1 VSWSRDLGEKH
12 GQRDRA
18 ASLQAQALGE
28 LEQQRHEACLQRW
41 PTLVAALTAV
51 VGSYNEGA
59 GLDAVTL
66 VEDATQPGV
75 TLAPAGNRDHRLIIV
90 LDGVDLAVRNGASDS
105 VNGTRWVTFDRTD
118 EDTAAYLLRDWL
130 ERL

>member
-1 VSWSRDLGEKH
+1 MGEKH

-18 ASLQAQALGE
+18 ASLEAQALVD
-28 LEQQRHEACLQRW
+28 LEHTRHEACLQRW

-51 VGSYNEGA
+51 VESYNEGA
-59 GLDAVTL
+59 GVDAVTL
-66 VEDATQPGV
+66 VQDATQPVV
-75 TLAPAGNRDHRLIIV
+75 TLAPARDRDHRLTIA
-90 LDGVDLAVRNGASDS
+90 LDGVDLAVRNGGTGS
-105 VNGTRWVTFDRTD
+105 VSGTKWVTLDRTD

>member
-1 VSWSRDLGEKH
+1 MGEKH

-18 ASLQAQALGE
+18 ASLQAQAIADVE
-28 LEQQRHEACLQRW
+28 HTRHEACLQRW
-41 PTLVAALTAV
+41 PTLVAALTAL

-59 GLDAVTL
+59 GADAVTL
-66 VEDATQPGV
+66 VEDAAHPGV
-75 TLAPAGNRDHRLIIV
+75 TLAPAGNRDHRLIIT
-90 LDGVDLAVRNGASDS
+90 LDGVDLAVRNGANGS
-105 VNGTRWVTFDRTD
+105 VNGTKWVTLDRTD